1 MELETLMTDTMVEA
15 VPRRRRIPTR
25 ATATA
30 TITTRRDDH
39 KIPIGPPTPNETLRT
54 TMDPEEVITILLM
67 TAMITMGD
75 QTGRGLGRRE
85 DLPFIFRI
93 CLMEVFNLCQSW
105 QELLTWPIE
114 MA

>member
-1 MELETLMTDTMVEA
+1 MIDTMVEV
-15 VPRRRRIPTR
+15 VPRRRILTR
-25 ATATA
+25 ATATT

-39 KIPIGPPTPNETLRT
+39 KIPIEPPTPNETLRT
-54 TMDPEEVITILLM
+54 TMDPEETITIFLM
-67 TAMITMGD
+67 TTTSMITMGD
-75 QTGRGLGRRE
+75 PTGRGLGRQE